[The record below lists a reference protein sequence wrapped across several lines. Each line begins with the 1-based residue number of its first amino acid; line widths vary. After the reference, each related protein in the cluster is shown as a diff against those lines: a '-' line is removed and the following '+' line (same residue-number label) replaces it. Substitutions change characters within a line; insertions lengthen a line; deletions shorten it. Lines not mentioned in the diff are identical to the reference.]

1 MILIYSGGMDSMVAL
16 HLFKKK
22 IKHALSFNYGSK
34 HNDREYAAAK
44 KNCAALG
51 IPHKRI
57 DLRGVFADFKSD
69 LLKSGGDIP
78 DGHYEDKSMKR
89 TVVPFR
95 NAIMLSIATGFAE
108 STGSTAV
115 IIGNH
120 KGDHAIYPD
129 CRWQFIEPFAEA
141 MAAGT
146 YKKIR
151 LVSPFSGMD
160 KRQIALRGKKL
171 KLDFRDSYS
180 CYKGGPVHCGTCGT
194 CTERR
199 EALLG
204 FDETKYM
211 HAGIL

>member
-57 DLRGVFADFKSD
+57 DLRKVFSDFKSD
-69 LLKSGGDIP
+69 LLKSGGQVP

-95 NAIMLSIATGFAE
+95 NAIMLAIATGFAE
-108 STGSTAV
+108 STGSKAV

-120 KGDHAIYPD
+120 LGDHAIYPD
-129 CRWQFIEPFAEA
+129 CRKEFVEPFAQA
-141 MAAGT
+141 MTQGT
-146 YKKIR
+146 YKKIQ
-151 LVSPFSGMD
+151 LLSPFVGMT
-160 KRQIALRGKKL
+160 KREIALLGKRM

-194 CTERR
+194 CSERR
-199 EALLG
+199 EALDG
-204 FDETKYM
+204 FDETKYLS
-211 HAGIL
+211 AGK